1 MNLPNKL
8 TLTRIILVPVFMV
21 FVSLTQ
27 IGTEDFNPTWYL
39 VAGIVFAAA
48 SFTDF
53 LDGHLARKWNM
64 VTDFGKFA
72 DPLADKLLTTV
83 AFIYMLRDGVCSPVV
98 LCIILAREFAVSG
111 LRMVAAGAKDGKVIA
126 ANMWGKVKTVLQ
138 MLTIIFYYFGTALT
152 WGNSVMIGADCVFLS
167 YWLLA
172 GGHCHRHLR
181 HQVPVGQP
189 QLHQYRKMIK
199 KIAILCS
206 IFLNLCIVRWEPVAI
221 RMTWEAV
228 GSQTFTFYTENSN
241 VFAFFVCLLVAVC
254 QVICLFTGRQLP
266 RWVKTLKYIATC
278 CLTMTFLTVVFVLGP
293 YCADQ
298 GGVVFLLTESSM
310 LYHHLL
316 NPLCAFVS
324 FVLLE
329 REPKLSARCVPLA
342 LVPTMLYGSVALWA
356 NYQRLI
362 TGPYPFLLV
371 YQQTTRQTVLWCAA
385 ILAMNLLYAWLV
397 WRLGGNRRKKRN
409 VGLLFRS

>member
-1 MNLPNKL
+1 MK
-8 TLTRIILVPVFMV
+8 
-21 FVSLTQ
+21 
-27 IGTEDFNPTWYL
+27 
-39 VAGIVFAAA
+39 
-48 SFTDF
+48 
-53 LDGHLARKWNM
+53 
-64 VTDFGKFA
+64 KFA
-72 DPLADKLLTTV
+72 DTVRRLLSI
-83 AFIYMLRDGVCSPVV
+83 ALNLFIVWAEP
-98 LCIILAREFAVSG
+98 
-111 LRMVAAGAKDGKVIA
+111 IA
-126 ANMWGKVKTVLQ
+126 LPMSWDWGKEQ
-138 MLTIIFYYFGTALT
+138 MFI
-152 WGNSVMIGADCVFLS
+152 
-167 YWLLA
+167 
-172 GGHCHRHLR
+172 
-181 HQVPVGQP
+181 
-189 QLHQYRKMIK
+189 
-199 KIAILCS
+199 
-206 IFLNLCIVRWEPVAI
+206 
-221 RMTWEAV
+221 
-228 GSQTFTFYTENSN
+228 FYTEDSN
-241 VFAFFVCLLVAVC
+241 ILSACICAMVAVGQLVC
-254 QVICLFTGRQLP
+254 IFTGRELP
-266 RWVKTLKYIATC
+266 RWLHTLKYIATC

-329 REPKLSARCVPLA
+329 REPKLPARCVPLA

-397 WRLGGNRRKKRN
+397 WWLGGNRRKKRN

>member
-1 MNLPNKL
+1 MK
-8 TLTRIILVPVFMV
+8 
-21 FVSLTQ
+21 
-27 IGTEDFNPTWYL
+27 
-39 VAGIVFAAA
+39 
-48 SFTDF
+48 
-53 LDGHLARKWNM
+53 
-64 VTDFGKFA
+64 KFA
-72 DPLADKLLTTV
+72 DTVRRLLSI
-83 AFIYMLRDGVCSPVV
+83 ALNLFIVWAEP
-98 LCIILAREFAVSG
+98 
-111 LRMVAAGAKDGKVIA
+111 IA
-126 ANMWGKVKTVLQ
+126 LPMSWDWGKEQ
-138 MLTIIFYYFGTALT
+138 MFI
-152 WGNSVMIGADCVFLS
+152 
-167 YWLLA
+167 
-172 GGHCHRHLR
+172 
-181 HQVPVGQP
+181 
-189 QLHQYRKMIK
+189 
-199 KIAILCS
+199 
-206 IFLNLCIVRWEPVAI
+206 
-221 RMTWEAV
+221 
-228 GSQTFTFYTENSN
+228 FYTEDSN
-241 VFAFFVCLLVAVC
+241 ILSACICAMVAVGQLVC
-254 QVICLFTGRQLP
+254 IFTGKELP
-266 RWVKTLKYIATC
+266 RWLHTLKYIATC

-329 REPKLSARCVPLA
+329 REPKLPARCVPLA

-397 WRLGGNRRKKRN
+397 WWLGGNRRKKRN

>member
-138 MLTIIFYYFGTALT
+138 MLSIIFYFFGMSIASMSAT
-152 WGNSVMIGADCVFLS
+152 GAEQGV
-167 YWLLA
+167 
-172 GGHCHRHLR
+172 R
-181 HQVPVGQP
+181 Q
-189 QLHQYRKMIK
+189 
-199 KIAILCS
+199 ILVIS
-206 IFLNLCIVRWEPVAI
+206 ISMMLCW
-221 RMTWEAV
+221 
-228 GSQTFTFYTENSN
+228 
-241 VFAFFVCLLVAVC
+241 LVAAVTA
-254 QVICLFTGRQLP
+254 ISGI
-266 RWVKTLKYIATC
+266 KY
-278 CLTMTFLTVVFVLGP
+278 LW
-293 YCADQ
+293 D
-298 GGVVFLLTESSM
+298 
-310 LYHHLL
+310 
-316 NPLCAFVS
+316 NRS
-324 FVLLE
+324 FINTA
-329 REPKLSARCVPLA
+329 K
-342 LVPTMLYGSVALWA
+342 
-356 NYQRLI
+356 
-362 TGPYPFLLV
+362 
-371 YQQTTRQTVLWCAA
+371 
-385 ILAMNLLYAWLV
+385 
-397 WRLGGNRRKKRN
+397 
-409 VGLLFRS
+409 